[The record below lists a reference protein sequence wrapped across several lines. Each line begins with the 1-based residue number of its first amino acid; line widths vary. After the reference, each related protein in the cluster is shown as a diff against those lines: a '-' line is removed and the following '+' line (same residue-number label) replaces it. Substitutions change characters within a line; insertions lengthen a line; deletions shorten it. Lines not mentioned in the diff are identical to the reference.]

1 MRSQNLVYVLS
12 HLKKYVEEI
21 EDHLSTHILLEFCK
35 DPYGVE
41 FSYFLME
48 AGAKNHPKPFF
59 SLIEKGVTDHQVR
72 LMSTRIT
79 EAKYFEMLELYKKLG
94 KEEMEIGE
102 SLEKAI
108 LKHKSGTLD
117 PLEN

>member
-21 EDHLSTHILLEFCK
+21 DESPSTEIILEFCK

-48 AGAKNHPKPFF
+48 AGAKNLPKPFF
-59 SLIEKGVTDHQVR
+59 NNIEKGVNDHQVR

-79 EAKYFEMLELYKKLG
+79 ESKYFEMLELYKKLG
-94 KEEMEIGE
+94 KEENEIGE

-108 LKHKSGTLD
+108 LRHKSGV
-117 PLEN
+117 LE